1 MKNNKYLAMVFS
13 MVLALGTSAF
23 SQTDHLRVGKTG
35 ELKLAEKTTVGNSVL
50 PAGDYEIRY
59 RHSTTGDYMEFSQV
73 SGIITAGGRAGGSGY
88 EYRVVATVPCRVEA
102 LTAKVR
108 QTSAT
113 ILRSPAGTQLSA
125 LEIRGENVE
134 HMF

>member
-13 MVLALGTSAF
+13 MVLALGSTAF

-59 RHSTTGDYMEFSQV
+59 RHSTTGDYMEFSQI

-88 EYRVVATVPCRVEA
+88 EYRVIASVPCKVES
-102 LTAKVR
+102 LTAMVHK
-108 QTSAT
+108 TSAT
-113 ILRSPAGTQLSA
+113 ISRDSAGTHISA